1 MTRLMSYTSFAF
13 SGSLH
18 RGSGDGRRF
27 VQDKNSLLLPG
38 PNEGD
43 QAVVRREEL
52 SHLLPDAG
60 RIVPRRER

>member
-1 MTRLMSYTSFAF
+1 MTQLMIYIPSAF
-13 SGSLH
+13 SGSFH

-52 SHLLPDAG
+52 PHLLPDAG